1 MEARSL
7 PLAVLIRNPVIRNMK
22 TLIVLFTAICA
33 QTLGDVSLKYGM
45 KSIGE
50 VSTLDPVELFNI
62 GLQVFTNPYIWL
74 GILLLGLFFGL
85 YLAALSWADL
95 SFVLPVTSFG
105 YAMNAFMAWQFIG
118 EHVSITRWIGTIIIC
133 VGVAT
138 VSRTEQRTTRPE
150 PGGAA

>member
-1 MEARSL
+1 
-7 PLAVLIRNPVIRNMK
+7 MK
-22 TLIVLFTAICA
+22 TFIVLFFAICA
-33 QTLGDVSLKYGM
+33 QTLGDVCLTKGM

-62 GLQVFTNPYIWL
+62 GLQVFTNPLIWM
-74 GILLLGLFFGL
+74 GVILLGVFFGL

-105 YAMNAFMAWQFIG
+105 YAMNALMSWRLLG
-118 EHVSITRWIGTIIIC
+118 EHVSITRWLGTLIIC
-133 VGVAT
+133 FGVAV

-150 PGGAA
+150 PGGVAG

>member
-1 MEARSL
+1 
-7 PLAVLIRNPVIRNMK
+7 MK
-22 TLIVLFTAICA
+22 TFIVLFIAICA
-33 QTLGDVSLKYGM
+33 QTLGDVSLTKGM

-50 VSTLDPVELFNI
+50 VNTLNPVELFNI
-62 GLQVFTNPYIWL
+62 GLQVFTNPLIWL
-74 GILLLGLFFGL
+74 GVLLLGLFFGL

-105 YAMNAFMAWQFIG
+105 YAMNAFMAWRFIG

-138 VSRTEQRTTRPE
+138 VSAGAEQRTTRPE
-150 PGGAA
+150 PGGAAG

>member
-1 MEARSL
+1 
-7 PLAVLIRNPVIRNMK
+7 MK
-22 TLIVLFTAICA
+22 TLIVLFIAICA
-33 QTLGDVSLKYGM
+33 QTLGDVSLTKGM

-62 GLQVFTNPYIWL
+62 GLQVFTNPMIWQ

-95 SFVLPVTSFG
+95 SFVLPVTAFS
-105 YAMNAFMAWQFIG
+105 YAMNAFMAWRFIG
-118 EHVSITRWIGTIIIC
+118 EHVSITRWIGTLIIC
-133 VGVAT
+133 VGVAA

-150 PGGAA
+150 PGGVAG